1 MNESKIRKRVS
12 RLFHSSKSGK
22 TGSLF
27 LSILLTPYQSSHKE
41 TKYLS
46 KPKPG
51 KCNINFEF

>member
-1 MNESKIRKRVS
+1 MNESRIRKRVS
-12 RLFHSSKSGK
+12 RLFHFSKLGK

-27 LSILLTPYQSSHKE
+27 LSILLTPNQSSHKE

-51 KCNINFEF
+51 KMQ